1 MPVTE
6 INFDGLVGPT
16 HNFAGLSFG
25 NVASAKNAES
35 LSNPKAAAL
44 QGLHKMKTLAD
55 MGLAQAVLPPLER
68 PHIPSLKKLGFNGTD
83 AEILSKVQKTAP
95 HLLASCCSASSM
107 WVANAAT
114 ISPSV
119 DTKNGKTHFTPANL
133 SAMYHRSIEHPDT
146 GRILKAIFSDPV
158 FFDHHPALP
167 AGIHFSD
174 EGAANHTRLYS
185 SLTKKGLEIFTFGQ
199 SAFNGQLPRPSKFPA
214 RQALEA
220 SEAIARLHGLE
231 ETNTLYVQQ
240 NPDVIDAGV
249 FHNDVIAV
257 GSQNCL
263 FFHEEA
269 FLDKD
274 VFLKELKAKYP
285 GDDLCLIEVPKADV
299 TIEEAVSTYLFNTQ
313 LVSLPGTEGALQI
326 IAPMECRE
334 HNRVHAYLEKLLTL
348 GTPIRSVTYLD
359 VRESMR
365 NGGGP
370 ACLRLRVSLNKRER
384 ESIKA
389 RVFMDDAL
397 YQDLKN
403 WVEKHYRD
411 QLAPSDLADPKLLE
425 ETRTALSELT
435 DILEIGSV
443 YPFQGQ

>member
-1 MPVTE
+1 
-6 INFDGLVGPT
+6 
-16 HNFAGLSFG
+16 
-25 NVASAKNAES
+25 
-35 LSNPKAAAL
+35 
-44 QGLHKMKTLAD
+44 
-55 MGLAQAVLPPLER
+55 PLER
-68 PHIPSLKKLGFNGTD
+68 PHIPSLKKLGFTGAD
-83 AEILSKVQKTAP
+83 EEILSKVQQSAP
-95 HLLASCCSASSM
+95 HILASCSSASSM

-114 ISPSV
+114 VSPSA
-119 DTKNGKTHFTPANL
+119 DTKNRKTHFTPANL

-146 GRILKAIFSDPV
+146 GQILKAIFKDPA
-158 FFDHHPALP
+158 FFEHHSALP

-174 EGAANHTRLYS
+174 EGAANHTRLHSNS
-185 SLTKKGLEIFTFGQ
+185 SEKGLEIFTFGQ
-199 SAFNGQLPRPSKFPA
+199 SAFNSAFPRPAKFPA
-214 RQALEA
+214 RQTLEA
-220 SEAIARLHGLE
+220 SETIARLHGLDAKS
-231 ETNTLYVQQ
+231 TLYVQQ

-263 FFHEEA
+263 FFHEDA

-274 VFLKELKAKYP
+274 AFLKELGEKYP
-285 GDDLCLIEVPKADV
+285 DDDLCLIEVSGSDV
-299 TIEEAVSTYLFNTQ
+299 TVEEAVSTYLFNTQ

-334 HNRVHAYLEKLLTL
+334 HKRVHAYLEKLLTL
-348 GTPIRSVTYLD
+348 GTPVRSVTYID

-370 ACLRLRVSLNKRER
+370 ACLRLRVCLNSAER

-403 WVEKHYRD
+403 WVETHYRD
-411 QLAPSDLADPKLLE
+411 RLAPADLADPKLLE

-435 DILEIGSV
+435 GILQIGPV
-443 YPFQGQ
+443 YPFQDQ